1 MRRTVGVDMLT
12 FGAPESRRKKDILKT
27 IYERLLVDGTRT
39 GETARSRMVGFENNV
54 DCRKKK
60 RLGM

>member
-1 MRRTVGVDMLT
+1 MLT
-12 FGAPESRRKKDILKT
+12 FGAPESRRKKHILKT